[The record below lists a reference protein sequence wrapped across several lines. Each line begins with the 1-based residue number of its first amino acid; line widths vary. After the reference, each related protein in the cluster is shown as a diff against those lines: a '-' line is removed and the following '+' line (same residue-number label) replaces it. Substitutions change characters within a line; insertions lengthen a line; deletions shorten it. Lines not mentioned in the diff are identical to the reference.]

1 MTPSARRPSVGFIGL
16 GAMGRPMAANV
27 AAAGYDLTVWRRD
40 ASTPLALEA
49 PGVTEAASPG
59 ELAAA
64 CSVVVLCVSDGP
76 DVLNVLF
83 GPGGLAE
90 GLAPQSLVID
100 CSTTAPAVAEDAAAR
115 LSTRGVG
122 FVDAPVTG
130 GTEGAQRGTLT
141 MLVGGADADVRAAEP
156 VLATMGSRIVHLG
169 PVGAGQRAKAV
180 NQVILAGT
188 YLAVAEGVVL
198 ALRTGLEP
206 AAVVDALG
214 TGAAG
219 SWVLAN
225 RAQRMIDDDYPL
237 GFRLALHRKDLR
249 IALELAAR
257 AGASLPVAA
266 LAAAL
271 EDGLIAQGYGDDDN
285 AALAR
290 AIRALSGL
298 SR

>member
-1 MTPSARRPSVGFIGL
+1 MTPFASRPRVGFIGL
-16 GAMGRPMAANV
+16 GAMGRPMAANL
-27 AAAGYDLTVWRRD
+27 ARGGYELTVWRRD
-40 ASTPLALEA
+40 ASTPLALDA
-49 PGVTEAASPG
+49 PAVAEAASPAA
-59 ELAAA
+59 LAAA
-64 CSVVVLCVSDGP
+64 CAVVVLCVSDGP
-76 DVLNVLF
+76 DVLDVLF
-83 GPGGLAE
+83 GPRALADS
-90 GLAPQSLVID
+90 LAPGSLVID
-100 CSTTAPAVAEDAAAR
+100 CTTTSPAVAEDVATR
-115 LSTRGVG
+115 LGTRGVD

-130 GTEGAQRGTLT
+130 GTEGAARGTLT
-141 MLVGGADADVRAAEP
+141 VLVGGTDTAVAAAEP

-198 ALRTGLEP
+198 ALRTGLDP
-206 AAVVDALG
+206 SAVVDALG

-219 SWVLAN
+219 SWVLGH

-249 IALELAAR
+249 IALELAAG

-271 EDGLIAQGYGDDDN
+271 EDGLIAQGYGDEDN

-290 AIRALSGL
+290 AIRSLSGL
-298 SR
+298 HR

>member
-1 MTPSARRPSVGFIGL
+1 MTLAPSRARVGFIGL
-16 GAMGRPMAANV
+16 GAMGHPMAANV
-27 AAAGYDLTVWRRD
+27 ARGGFGLTVWRRD
-40 ASTPLALEA
+40 PSAPLALDAPDVAEA
-49 PGVTEAASPG
+49 PTPT

-64 CSVVVLCVSDGP
+64 CPIVVLCVSDGP
-76 DVLNVLF
+76 DVLDVLF
-83 GPGGLAE
+83 GTRGLAD
-90 GLAPQSLVID
+90 GLAPGSLVID

-115 LSTRGVG
+115 LRARQVG

-130 GTEGAQRGTLT
+130 GTEGAARGTLT
-141 MLVGGADADVRAAEP
+141 VLVGGSDADVRAAEP

-225 RAQRMIDDDYPL
+225 RAQRMIDDEYPL

-249 IALELAAR
+249 IAQELAAG

-271 EDGLIAQGYGDDDN
+271 EDGLIAQGYGDEDN

-298 SR
+298 TR

>member
-1 MTPSARRPSVGFIGL
+1 MTPSRSRPRVGFIGL

-27 AAAGYDLTVWRRD
+27 ARGGYELTVWRRD
-40 ASTPLALEA
+40 PSPPLALDA
-49 PGVTEAASPG
+49 PGATEAASPA

-64 CSVVVLCVSDGP
+64 CAVVVLCVSDGP
-76 DVLNVLF
+76 DVLDVLF
-83 GPGGLAE
+83 GPRALADA
-90 GLAPQSLVID
+90 LAPGSLVID
-100 CSTTAPAVAEDAAAR
+100 CSTTSPAVAEDAAAR
-115 LSTRGVG
+115 LGARGVD

-130 GTEGAQRGTLT
+130 GTEGAERGTLT
-141 MLVGGADADVRAAEP
+141 VLVGGATAAVRAAEP

-169 PVGAGQRAKAV
+169 PAGAGQRAKAV

-198 ALRTGLEP
+198 ALRTGLDP
-206 AAVVDALG
+206 SAVVDALG

-219 SWVLAN
+219 SWVLAH
-225 RAQRMIDDDYPL
+225 RAQRMIDDEYPL

-249 IALELAAR
+249 IALELAAG

-266 LAAAL
+266 LAATL
-271 EDGLIAQGYGDDDN
+271 EDGLIAQGYGDEDN

-298 SR
+298 AR

>member
-1 MTPSARRPSVGFIGL
+1 V
-16 GAMGRPMAANV
+16 
-27 AAAGYDLTVWRRD
+27 D
-40 ASTPLALEA
+40 
-49 PGVTEAASPG
+49 
-59 ELAAA
+59 
-64 CSVVVLCVSDGP
+64 
-76 DVLNVLF
+76 
-83 GPGGLAE
+83 
-90 GLAPQSLVID
+90 
-100 CSTTAPAVAEDAAAR
+100 
-115 LSTRGVG
+115 

-130 GTEGAQRGTLT
+130 GTEGAARGTLT
-141 MLVGGADADVRAAEP
+141 VLVGGTDTAVAAAEP

-198 ALRTGLEP
+198 ALRTGLDP
-206 AAVVDALG
+206 SAVVDALG

-219 SWVLAN
+219 SWVLGH

-249 IALELAAR
+249 IALELAAG

-271 EDGLIAQGYGDDDN
+271 EDGLIAQGYGDEDN

-290 AIRALSGL
+290 AIRSLSGL
-298 SR
+298 PR